1 VTGTFLARIPTLTDE
16 ELRRYLEHHLEY
28 RREAV
33 EAAAAEL
40 ARRGQPLSPEALAE
54 IRGGL
59 ARREAAK
66 RADTGSGHPR
76 LLGSQP
82 QARIRHIT
90 AGILA
95 AGLGSAALIY
105 IFARSQTDNA
115 LGYDPMDT
123 KRYLRDL
130 ELFGGKG
137 NVLATEFSLWWQ
149 GLWQGRNLAFT
160 IVFLTV
166 LLALIFWYFATRH
179 ARVVE
184 APEETT
190 GPADS

>member
-1 VTGTFLARIPTLTDE
+1 MTGTFLSRIPTLSDE
-16 ELRRYLEHHLEY
+16 ELRRYLEHHLQY
-28 RREAV
+28 RPEAV

-40 ARRGQPLSPEALAE
+40 ARRGQALSDEALQD
-54 IRGGL
+54 IRDGL

-66 RADTGSGHPR
+66 RSEAGSGLR
-76 LLGSQP
+76 WLGPQP
-82 QARIRHIT
+82 ATRIRHIT
-90 AGILA
+90 TGILA
-95 AGLGSAALIY
+95 TGLGSAALILL
-105 IFARSQTDNA
+105 FAQSQADNA

-160 IVFLTV
+160 VAFLTV
-166 LLALIFWYFATRH
+166 LLALVFWYFATR
-179 ARVVE
+179 RLRGLEPQDEVS
-184 APEETT
+184 
-190 GPADS
+190 GSADS

>member
-1 VTGTFLARIPTLTDE
+1 
-16 ELRRYLEHHLEY
+16 
-28 RREAV
+28 V

-105 IFARSQTDNA
+105 IFARSQTDKA

-149 GLWQGRNLAFT
+149 ELWHGRALAT
-160 IVFLTV
+160 TVAWLTVFL
-166 LLALIFWYFATRH
+166 ALVFWLVATRR
-179 ARVVE
+179 ARDFE
-184 APEETT
+184 AAEPES
-190 GPADS
+190 GPPER

>member
-1 VTGTFLARIPTLTDE
+1 VTGDFLARIPTLTNE
-16 ELRRYLEHHLEY
+16 ELCRYLEHHLEY

-40 ARRGQPLSPEALAE
+40 ARRGQPLSVEALAE
-54 IRGGL
+54 IRAGL
-59 ARREAAK
+59 ARREAAHRK
-66 RADTGSGHPR
+66 EAGSGLR
-76 LLGSQP
+76 LLGP
-82 QARIRHIT
+82 KPAARVRQIT

-95 AGLGSAALIY
+95 AGLGSAILIY
-105 IFARSQTDNA
+105 LSARSQGDNP

-160 IVFLTV
+160 VAFLTV
-166 LLALIFWYFATRH
+166 LLALVFWYVAMRRLREP
-179 ARVVE
+179 AGQ
-184 APEETT
+184 EE
-190 GPADS
+190 GPADA

>member
-1 VTGTFLARIPTLTDE
+1 MTGTFLARIPTLSDE

-40 ARRGQPLSPEALAE
+40 ARRGQALPQEALQD
-54 IRGGL
+54 IRNGL
-59 ARREAAK
+59 ALREAAK
-66 RADTGSGHPR
+66 RSEAGPGLR
-76 LLGSQP
+76 LLGP
-82 QARIRHIT
+82 KPATRIRQIT

-95 AGLGSAALIY
+95 AGLGSAVLIY
-105 IFARSQTDNA
+105 LLARSQADNA

-149 GLWQGRNLAFT
+149 GLWHGRNLAFT
-160 IVFLTV
+160 VAVLTV
-166 LLALIFWYFATRH
+166 LLALVFWFIATRR
-179 ARVVE
+179 ARELESLEE
-184 APEETT
+184 AS